1 MSNTDSQLSELD
13 AESNIYYFINSKK
26 NWCFFLLLN
35 YLYIFIWENKS
46 LMKWCKYLS
55 IFTFSSSR
63 SVKTFSYLQLSVMS
77 AVRHKSVALFNIP
90 LSSSRC
96 LIFADWLRVLSP
108 ESDEKNVIKTF
119 SVLLSHFSP
128 LVEIQAGIKSAQRK
142 PFYYKVIK

>member
-26 NWCFFLLLN
+26 LMFFSSFKVF
-35 YLYIFIWENKS
+35 YIFIWENKS

-128 LVEIQAGIKSAQRK
+128 VVEIQAGIKSAQRK